1 MLRLI
6 APIVLTLAI
15 VPQAVGAQS
24 IAKSTS
30 ADKPAPN
37 QSAQKDSLWNGAILG
52 GVVGAMLGSFGS
64 FAIMDCSECAGFN
77 VPLTFGVI
85 GAGAGI
91 AIGAGL
97 DALHSKKGVMTER
110 PRRVQVS
117 PVIARDK
124 RGVIASLQF

>member
-24 IAKSTS
+24 IVKSTG
-30 ADKPAPN
+30 ADNPAN
-37 QSAQKDSLWNGAILG
+37 QSAQEDSLWNGAILG
-52 GVVGAMLGSFGS
+52 GAVGAMVGSFGS
-64 FAIMDCSECAGFN
+64 FAITDCSECAGFN

-91 AIGAGL
+91 GIGAGL
-97 DALHSKKGVMTER
+97 DALHSKKGVLTER
-110 PRRVQVS
+110 PRRVRVS

>member
-6 APIVLTLAI
+6 APIVLALEWRH
-15 VPQAVGAQS
+15 PRRG
-24 IAKSTS
+24 
-30 ADKPAPN
+30 
-37 QSAQKDSLWNGAILG
+37 
-52 GVVGAMLGSFGS
+52 VGAMQGSFGS
-64 FAIMDCSECAGFN
+64 FAIADCSECAGLN